1 MAGKVQSITI
11 LTNSYER
18 MQKRKMAFTKAAS
31 ERLEEL
37 NRLREESSLGG
48 GQTRIDQQH
57 AKGKLTARE
66 RIDALLDE
74 GTFRELDPFVTHRA
88 TELGLAERHYLG
100 DAVVTGYGR
109 VNDRLTFVFS
119 QDFTVLG
126 GSVSEVVGE
135 KISKVMDL
143 AAKNGAPIVGLNDSG
158 GARIQEGVTSL
169 AGYGEIILRN
179 VLFSGVIPQIS
190 VIMGPTAGGAV
201 YSPSLTDF
209 IFMVNGVGQ
218 MYITGPDVI
227 KAATGEEVTH
237 EELGGWMT
245 HFTRTG
251 VAHFASQTEEECLQ
265 QVRELLTF
273 LPQNNGDDPPPATS
287 TDPAGRTSQELRAI
301 VPEDPS
307 KSYDMKEVIR
317 QIVDDGHFF
326 EVQEGYAQ
334 NLIIGYGRMDGKTV
348 GIVAQQPAFLA
359 GVLDIEASTKASR
372 FVRFCD
378 AFNIPLVTL
387 VDVPGFL
394 PGSDQEFRGIIRH
407 GAKLLYAYAEA
418 TVPKVSVLIRKAYGG
433 AYIVMSSKHLRGDIN
448 LAWPSAEI
456 AVMGPDAAVNVIFR
470 EEIRKSEN
478 QDETRERL
486 SEEYHDRFA
495 NPYVAAGRGY
505 IDDVID
511 PAETRPRIIDALA
524 MLQNKQETL
533 PPKKHGSIPL

>member
-1 MAGKVQSITI
+1 MAIIRAT
-11 LTNSYER
+11 
-18 MQKRKMAFTKAAS
+18 S
-31 ERLEEL
+31 EKLEEL
-37 NRLREESSLGG
+37 RKLREQSVLGG
-48 GQTRIDQQH
+48 GQARIDQQH
-57 AKGKLTARE
+57 KRGKLTARE
-66 RIDALLDE
+66 RIAVLIDKD
-74 GTFRELDPFVTHRA
+74 TFQELDPFVTHRA
-88 TELGLAERHYLG
+88 TDLGLAEKQYLG
-100 DAVVTGYGR
+100 DAVVIGYGR
-109 VNDRLTFVFS
+109 VNGRLTFVFS

-135 KISKVMDL
+135 KICKVMDL

-179 VLFSGVIPQIS
+179 TLFSGVVPQIS
-190 VIMGPTAGGAV
+190 VIMGPAAGGAV
-201 YSPSLTDF
+201 YSPALTDF

-237 EELGGWMT
+237 EELGGWQT
-245 HFTRTG
+245 HFTKTG
-251 VAHFASQTEEECLQ
+251 VAHFASEGEEECLK
-265 QVRELLTF
+265 QVRRLLTF
-273 LPQNNGDDPPPATS
+273 LPQNNGEDTQFFPSSDSASRADP
-287 TDPAGRTSQELRAI
+287 ELRDI
-301 VPEDPS
+301 VPEDS
-307 KSYDMKEVIR
+307 SRSYDMKELIR
-317 QIVDDGHFF
+317 RIVDVSDFM
-326 EVQEGYAQ
+326 EVQEGFAK
-334 NLIIGYGRMDGKTV
+334 NIIVGYGRMDGKTV
-348 GIVAQQPAFLA
+348 GIVAQQPSFMA
-359 GVLDIEASTKASR
+359 GVLDIEASTKAAR

-394 PGSDQEFRGIIRH
+394 PGSDQEYRGIILH

-448 LAWPSAEI
+448 FAWPSAEI
-456 AVMGPDAAVNVIFR
+456 AVMGPEAAVNVIYR
-470 EEIRKSEN
+470 EEIKQSEN
-478 QDETRERL
+478 QQETREKL

-495 NPYVAAGRGY
+495 NPYIAASRGY

-511 PAETRPRIIDALA
+511 PAETRPRIIGALA
-524 MLQNKQETL
+524 MLQNKRETL

>member
-1 MAGKVQSITI
+1 MSTA
-11 LTNSYER
+11 
-18 MQKRKMAFTKAAS
+18 KATS

-37 NRLREESSLGG
+37 RKLREQSSLGG

-74 GTFRELDPFVTHRA
+74 GTFRELDPFVTHRS
-88 TELGLAERHYLG
+88 TDLGLAERQYLG

-109 VNDRLTFVFS
+109 VNGRLTFLFS

-126 GSVSEVVGE
+126 GSVSEVVGD

-179 VLFSGVIPQIS
+179 TLFSGVIPQLS

-201 YSPSLTDF
+201 YSPALTDF

-227 KAATGEEVTH
+227 KAATGEVVTH
-237 EELGGWMT
+237 EELGGLMT

-251 VAHFASQTEEECLQ
+251 VVHFASQSEQESLE
-265 QVRELLTF
+265 QVRRLLTF
-273 LPQNNGDDPPPATS
+273 LPQNNGDDPPMVPS
-287 TDPAGRTSQELRAI
+287 PDPAGRTSPTLREI
-301 VPEDPS
+301 VPEDSS

-317 QIVDDGHFF
+317 TVVDQGDFM

-334 NLIIGYGRMDGKTV
+334 NMIVGYGRMDGKTV

-359 GVLDIEASTKASR
+359 GVLDIEASTKAAR

-478 QDETRERL
+478 QEETRERL

-495 NPYVAAGRGY
+495 SPYIAASRGY

>member
-1 MAGKVQSITI
+1 
-11 LTNSYER
+11 
-18 MQKRKMAFTKAAS
+18 
-31 ERLEEL
+31 
-37 NRLREESSLGG
+37 
-48 GQTRIDQQH
+48 
-57 AKGKLTARE
+57 
-66 RIDALLDE
+66 
-74 GTFRELDPFVTHRA
+74 
-88 TELGLAERHYLG
+88 
-100 DAVVTGYGR
+100 
-109 VNDRLTFVFS
+109 
-119 QDFTVLG
+119 
-126 GSVSEVVGE
+126 
-135 KISKVMDL
+135 
-143 AAKNGAPIVGLNDSG
+143 
-158 GARIQEGVTSL
+158 
-169 AGYGEIILRN
+169 
-179 VLFSGVIPQIS
+179 
-190 VIMGPTAGGAV
+190 
-201 YSPSLTDF
+201 
-209 IFMVNGVGQ
+209 MVNGVGQ

-251 VAHFASQTEEECLQ
+251 VAHFASPTEEECLQ
-265 QVRELLTF
+265 QVRQLLTF
-273 LPQNNGDDPPPATS
+273 LPQNNGDDPPPVPS
-287 TDPAGRTSQELRAI
+287 TDPAGRSSPELRAI

-317 QIVDDGHFF
+317 QIVDAGEFL

-334 NLIIGYGRMDGKTV
+334 NLIIGYGRMDGNTV
-348 GIVAQQPAFLA
+348 GIVAQQPAVLA

-387 VDVPGFL
+387 IDVPGFL

-478 QDETRERL
+478 QEETRERL

-495 NPYVAAGRGY
+495 NPYVAASRGY

>member
-1 MAGKVQSITI
+1 MAIIRAT
-11 LTNSYER
+11 
-18 MQKRKMAFTKAAS
+18 S
-31 ERLEEL
+31 EKLEEL
-37 NRLREESSLGG
+37 RKLREQSVLGG
-48 GQTRIDQQH
+48 GQARIDQQH
-57 AKGKLTARE
+57 KRGKLTARE
-66 RIDALLDE
+66 RIAVLMDKD
-74 GTFRELDPFVTHRA
+74 TFQELDPFVTHRA
-88 TELGLAERHYLG
+88 TDLGLAEKQYLG
-100 DAVVTGYGR
+100 DAVVIGYGR
-109 VNDRLTFVFS
+109 VNGRLTFVFS

-135 KISKVMDL
+135 KICKVMDL

-179 VLFSGVIPQIS
+179 TLFSGVVPQIS
-190 VIMGPTAGGAV
+190 VIMGPAAGGAV
-201 YSPSLTDF
+201 YSPALTDF

-237 EELGGWMT
+237 EELGGWQT
-245 HFTRTG
+245 HFTKTG
-251 VAHFASQTEEECLQ
+251 VAHFASEGEEECLK
-265 QVRELLTF
+265 QVRRLLTF
-273 LPQNNGDDPPPATS
+273 LPQNNGEDTQFFPSSDSASRADP
-287 TDPAGRTSQELRAI
+287 ELRDI
-301 VPEDPS
+301 VPEDSS
-307 KSYDMKEVIR
+307 KSYDMKELIR
-317 QIVDDGHFF
+317 RIVDVSDFM
-326 EVQEGYAQ
+326 EVQEGFAK
-334 NLIIGYGRMDGKTV
+334 NIIVGYGRMDGKTV
-348 GIVAQQPAFLA
+348 GIVAQQPSFMA
-359 GVLDIEASTKASR
+359 GVLDIEASTKAAR

-394 PGSDQEFRGIIRH
+394 PGSDQEYRGIILH

-448 LAWPSAEI
+448 FAWPSAEI
-456 AVMGPDAAVNVIFR
+456 AVMGPEAAVNVIYR
-470 EEIRKSEN
+470 EEIKQSEN
-478 QDETRERL
+478 QQETREKL

-495 NPYVAAGRGY
+495 NPYIAASRGY

-511 PAETRPRIIDALA
+511 PAETRPRIIGALA
-524 MLQNKQETL
+524 MLQNKRETL

>member
-1 MAGKVQSITI
+1 MATS
-11 LTNSYER
+11 R
-18 MQKRKMAFTKAAS
+18 AAS

-37 NRLREESSLGG
+37 RRKREESALGG

-66 RIDALLDE
+66 RIAALMDAD
-74 GTFRELDPFVTHRA
+74 TFREMDPFVTHRS
-88 TELGLAERHYLG
+88 TDLGLGDKSYLG
-100 DAVVTGYGR
+100 DAVVTGYGK
-109 VNDRLTFVFS
+109 VNGRLTFVFS

-143 AAKNGAPIVGLNDSG
+143 AAKNGAPIIGLNDSG

-179 VLFSGVIPQIS
+179 VLFSGVVPQIS

-237 EELGGWMT
+237 EELGGWST

-251 VAHFASQTEEECLQ
+251 VAHFAAQTEDECLQ
-265 QVRELLTF
+265 QVRRLLTF
-273 LPQNNGDDPPPATS
+273 LPQNNGDDPPIVESP
-287 TDPAGRTSQELRAI
+287 DPAGRISPELRDI
-301 VPEDPS
+301 VPEEAS
-307 KSYDMKEVIR
+307 KSYDMKTVIGH
-317 QIVDDGHFF
+317 IVDGGDFL

-334 NLIIGYGRMDGKTV
+334 NLIVGYGRMDGKTV

-359 GVLDIEASTKASR
+359 GVLDIEASTKAAR

-456 AVMGPDAAVNVIFR
+456 AVMGPEAAVNVIFR
-470 EEIRKSEN
+470 DEIRKSEN
-478 QDETRERL
+478 QEETRERL
-486 SEEYHDRFA
+486 SHEYHDRFA

-511 PAETRPRIIDALA
+511 PAETRPRIIEALA